1 LSDRLLPA
9 KAVSPAYIS
18 PDNEPV
24 FNSSF
29 IHYPKVKYN
38 IVMTKKWIMLGMIV
52 GSFAGSYV
60 PVLWGDS
67 AFSLT
72 SFFFGGLGGLIGI
85 WAGYKIAD

>member
-1 LSDRLLPA
+1 MNSLTPA
-9 KAVSPAYIS
+9 PHYIS

-24 FNSSF
+24 SNSSF

-38 IVMTKKWIMLGMIV
+38 LVMAKKWIMLGMFV

-67 AFSLT
+67 AFSL
-72 SFFFGGLGGLIGI
+72 SSLFFGAVGGLIGI
-85 WAGYKIAD
+85 WAGYKIADWL